1 MGKRGPARTPA
12 PLKELR
18 GDPGKRGIQAEV
30 QPQPALASDM
40 ECPEKLQGEARAE
53 WYRLI
58 AGLKKSK
65 LFTAVDRAALIA
77 YCDLYAMYLNACD
90 KIGDEPVQKSKR
102 GAGRLSPYFKVKI
115 ETSKAMLV
123 YLRQFGF
130 SPASRLQVADGD
142 ENEDEFSKWKKGAK
156 K

>member
-18 GDPGKRGIQAEV
+18 GNPGQRAIKEEV
-30 QPQPALASDM
+30 QPQAAVAGDL
-40 ECPEKLQGEARAE
+40 ECPTKLQGEARAE

-65 LFTAVDRAALIA
+65 LYTSVDRAALIA
-77 YCDLYAMYLNACD
+77 YCDLYAMYLNACE

-115 ETSKAMLV
+115 ETSKAMLA

-130 SPASRLQVADGD
+130 TPGSRLQVAEGD
-142 ENEDEFSKWKKGAK
+142 EKEDEFSAWKKGAK
-156 K
+156 